1 MHGRL
6 ATARLFTAQGRNS
19 TAVAVPDNGVR
30 VSASTIYAAAV
41 HSPRAKGTC
50 LQDVNEQ
57 VGRGFL
63 PVGKSVVGLWPMQ
76 GAMSLTW
83 LYYR

>member
-1 MHGRL
+1 MRPTGYGTPSHCTGTKR
-6 ATARLFTAQGRNS
+6 
-19 TAVAVPDNGVR
+19 VR

-76 GAMSLTW
+76 GVISLTW
-83 LYYR
+83 LYYRG